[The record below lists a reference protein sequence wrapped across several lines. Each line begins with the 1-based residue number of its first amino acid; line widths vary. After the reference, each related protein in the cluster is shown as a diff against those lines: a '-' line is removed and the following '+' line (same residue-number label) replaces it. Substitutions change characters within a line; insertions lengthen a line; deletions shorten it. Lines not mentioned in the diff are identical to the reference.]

1 MPRRVQ
7 VSDSEEEENLH
18 SSVARKSRRATN
30 GSQDLRNL
38 SQTDGV
44 PNSEAEAEESPK
56 GRKRARANTGGDS
69 HQVKDEADGSSRSET
84 LIRDT
89 NG

>member
-7 VSDSEEEENLH
+7 TSDSEEEESQH
-18 SSVARKSRRATN
+18 SSLVRKSRRLTN
-30 GSQDLRNL
+30 GSQNPRNL
-38 SQTDGV
+38 TQMDGT
-44 PNSEAEAEESPK
+44 PSSEEAEESPK

-69 HQVKDEADGSSRSET
+69 HQVNDETDGTLHSRA

-89 NG
+89 DG